1 MRSHERAT
9 AVAIKIWKYSIP
21 GHCEGRIR
29 QVLQINVQYGKP
41 VVWVMLDD
49 DLPYRSLDFYKVR
62 TGLELTGG
70 DAEAIK
76 NSAYIGTVKDEEGRI
91 DHCFCIA
98 TQPENPPVEENNND
112 KEGAAAVDTNVEASI
127 DDRVN
132 G

>member
-1 MRSHERAT
+1 
-9 AVAIKIWKYSIP
+9 
-21 GHCEGRIR
+21 
-29 QVLQINVQYGKP
+29 
-41 VVWVMLDD
+41 MLDD

-112 KEGAAAVDTNVEASI
+112 REGAAAVDTNVEASI

>member
-1 MRSHERAT
+1 M
-9 AVAIKIWKYSIP
+9 IKIWKYNIP

-29 QVLQINVQYGKP
+29 QVLQVNTQYGKP

-49 DLPYRSLDFYKVR
+49 DLPYRSLDFYTLR
-62 TGLELTGG
+62 TGIELNGG
-70 DAEAIK
+70 DAETIK
-76 NSAYIGTVKDEEGRI
+76 NSAYIGTIKDAEGRI

-98 TQPENPPVEENNND
+98 TQPENPPVEENSNM
-112 KEGAAAVDTNVEASI
+112 EGAAAVETNVETSD